1 MDCKKNRRNIFQR
14 LFGLCITKL
23 PDNPH
28 CWKVVENKL
37 QIDLQKAPEL
47 SKPGS
52 ALRFE
57 NENRKILVV
66 HFENDT
72 YAAYNN
78 ECLHAKRRLDPVPGT
93 ETVQCCSVGTAT
105 YDKSGKVLCGEV
117 EGNLKTFD
125 VTLTD
130 EKLEVHLI

>member
-1 MDCKKNRRNIFQR
+1 MPANPECWIVV
-14 LFGLCITKL
+14 
-23 PDNPH
+23 DNTLH
-28 CWKVVENKL
+28 V
-37 QIDLQKAPEL
+37 DLQKAPEL

-57 NENRKILVV
+57 NENRKVLVV

-72 YAAYNN
+72 FGAYNN

-105 YDKSGKVLCGEV
+105 YDKSGKVLCGQV
-117 EGNLKTFD
+117 AGNLKTYE
-125 VTLTD
+125 VKINN
-130 EKLEVHLI
+130 EKLEVYLN